1 MPDMEIGQF
10 PSQSRKHIFNK
21 GVLNMI
27 INHNMSAINANTVL
41 KFKHWEVNSSME
53 KLASGLRINK
63 AGDDASGLAVSEKMR
78 AQIQG
83 LRQAERNTEDGMSLV
98 QTTEGYLN
106 QTSDILQRIRV
117 LAVQSS
123 NGIYTD
129 QDRQLIQVE
138 VSALVDEVDR
148 IASQAEFNKFKLLLG
163 DFSRANPKA
172 SMWFHMGANMH
183 QRERVYIGTMT
194 AQGLGLKEGSGAFIA
209 DLATA
214 DSANRT
220 IGLID
225 DGLHKIS
232 KQRADLGAYYNR
244 LEYAAKGLMT
254 AYENIQA
261 SESRIRDADM
271 AETMVDMT
279 KNQVLV
285 QSGTAMLAQAN
296 MKTRTVLQLLG
307 G

>member
-1 MPDMEIGQF
+1 
-10 PSQSRKHIFNK
+10 
-21 GVLNMI
+21 MI
-27 INHNMSAINANTVL
+27 INHNMSAINANRVL
-41 KFKHWEVNSSME
+41 KFKHWDVNRSME
-53 KLASGLRINK
+53 QLSSGMRINR

-78 AQIQG
+78 GQIQG
-83 LRQAERNTEDGMSLV
+83 LRQAARNTEDGMSLV
-98 QTTEGYLN
+98 QTAEGYLN
-106 QTSDILQRIRV
+106 QTGAILQRIRV

-123 NGIYTD
+123 NGIYT
-129 QDRQLIQVE
+129 QEDRQLIQVE

-163 DFSRANPKA
+163 DFARTNARA

-183 QRERVYIGTMT
+183 QRERIYIQTMT
-194 AQGLGLKEGSGAFIA
+194 SLGLGLKERTGRF
-209 DLATA
+209 LANLSTA
-214 DSANRT
+214 EMANRT
-220 IGLID
+220 IGVVD
-225 DGLHKIS
+225 DALHKIS

-244 LEYAAKGLMT
+244 LEHAARGLMN

-271 AETMVDMT
+271 AETLVDLT
-279 KNQVLV
+279 KDQILT

-296 MKTRTVLQLLG
+296 MKSRTILQLLG